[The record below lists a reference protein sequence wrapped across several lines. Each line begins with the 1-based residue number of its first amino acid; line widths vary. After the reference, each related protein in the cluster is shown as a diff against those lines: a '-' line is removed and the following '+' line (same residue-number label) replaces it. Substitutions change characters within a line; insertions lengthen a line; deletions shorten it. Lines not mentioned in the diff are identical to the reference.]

1 MTPLTALTL
10 SRFSC
15 CSFLLPG
22 RSLSKSC
29 HSFKVLPLKGV
40 FPFTTNSNFCL
51 PLFLENFAVN
61 PGLASDPLVCLPV
74 PCILV
79 LGSSWVCGML
89 EGNAI
94 LHLLL
99 MFSLSSSLL
108 ILLLSTTCSNCSYNN
123 NFPTSIILLSCF
135 IFIARFLKRIFHT
148 LWLHLVIFYFLLTQ
162 CLTYLCIINA

>member
-1 MTPLTALTL
+1 MANRVTPLTALTL
-10 SRFSC
+10 SGFSC
-15 CSFLLPG
+15 CSFPRPG
-22 RSLSKSC
+22 RSLSKPY
-29 HSFKVLPLKGV
+29 HSFRVLPLKGV
-40 FPFTTNSNFCL
+40 FPFTTNSNFCV

-74 PCILV
+74 PCVFV

-108 ILLLSTTCSNCSYNN
+108 ILLLSITCSNCSYNN
-123 NFPTSIILLSCF
+123 NFPTSIILHHPAL
-135 IFIARFLKRIFHT
+135 
-148 LWLHLVIFYFLLTQ
+148 FLLPDFSKEYST
-162 CLTYLCIINA
+162 LFGFI